1 MNNQPFRA
9 MVCSSFFMILLL
21 GSSSFAQEK
30 SDPAAQ
36 DKPSDAKASG
46 QNSEKEK
53 PKGEEPE
60 ANTNAGTDALQKAT
74 QNPVASL
81 ISVPI
86 QNNNNFSISP
96 GNRTQDIMNIQPVVP
111 VGVAKDW
118 NLIVRWIVPVVYQ
131 PLPIPPVTPQTGVY
145 GFGDMTPTFFLSPKK
160 PGKLI
165 WGAGPV
171 FQLPTATSTF
181 LGQGKLGMGPSIVA
195 L

>member
-1 MNNQPFRA
+1 MNNQGFRA

-36 DKPSDAKASG
+36 DKPSDAKASE

-86 QNNNNFSISP
+86 QNNNNFGVVP
-96 GNRTQDIMNIQPVVP
+96 GYRTQDVLNIQPVVP
-111 VGVAKDW
+111 VSISKDW
-118 NLIVRWIVPVVYQ
+118 NLIIRV
-131 PLPIPPVTPQTGVY
+131 VTPIIWQPVPNQPGAPETGEY
-145 GFGDMTPTFFLSPKK
+145 GLGDLQPTFFLSPKK
-160 PGKLI
+160 TGKMI

-171 FQLPTATSTF
+171 
-181 LGQGKLGMGPSIVA
+181 
-195 L
+195 